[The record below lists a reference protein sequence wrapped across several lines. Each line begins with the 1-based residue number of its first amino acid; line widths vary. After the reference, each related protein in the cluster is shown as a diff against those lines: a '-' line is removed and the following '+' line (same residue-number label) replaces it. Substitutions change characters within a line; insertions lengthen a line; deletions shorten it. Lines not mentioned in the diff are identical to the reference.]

1 MNDSDWA
8 LIPDFYKFP
17 FIVRNLYMIE
27 LLLTL
32 PALAIEIIH
41 YKNTTIFTFC
51 ILYIIISL
59 ICYILTRMKLK
70 YTDEGLMK
78 YIRVYDCYSFI
89 IAVIGIAALILRW
102 NMYTITYEEFE
113 ILFLVWFIPIQI
125 FRICFSRFYQN
136 KYLPKFASELDEKS
150 ATAKKEK
157 EK

>member
-70 YTDEGLMK
+70 YTDEGLIK
-78 YIRVYDCYSFI
+78 YIKIYDCFSCI
-89 IAVIGIAALILRW
+89 IVIICISTLILKW
-102 NMYTITYEEFE
+102 NIHAITSEEFDN
-113 ILFLVWFIPIQI
+113 LFLTWFIPIRI
-125 FRICFSRFYQN
+125 FRFCFSRFYQN

-150 ATAKKEK
+150 ATAKMEEEK
-157 EK
+157 